1 MISSDFSEL
10 LKAFDGHGVRY
21 LIVGGHAVMY
31 YTEPRYTKDLDVWV
45 EAEPRNAVKVF
56 DALAEFGAPLAEM
69 TADDFAHE
77 GFFYQLGRPP
87 LRVDVLTSIDGV
99 RFSDAWPRR
108 EQAVFGD
115 RVVALISRADLIA
128 NKRAVGRHIDLHDAE
143 LLEQAANERR
153 PAKD

>member
-1 MISSDFSEL
+1 M
-10 LKAFDGHGVRY
+10 
-21 LIVGGHAVMY
+21 IVGGHAVMH

-56 DALAEFGAPLAEM
+56 NALAEFGAPLAEM

-108 EQAVFGD
+108 ERAGFGD

-128 NKRAVGRHIDLHDAE
+128 NKRAVGRHIDLHDAA
-143 LLEQAANERR
+143 LLEQAANKQR
-153 PAKD
+153 PGKD